1 MSMKKCVQKQDFASS
16 GNIFCINNSDKPG
29 EKVLTMGTLGPSHR
43 GWPLLLTGLEK
54 MTLND
59 PASGFVYVTSPLI
72 SEASAL
78 P

>member
-1 MSMKKCVQKQDFASS
+1 M
-16 GNIFCINNSDKPG
+16 
-29 EKVLTMGTLGPSHR
+29 LTMGTLGPSHR

-78 P
+78 PGIELGSLGEAVEEVP